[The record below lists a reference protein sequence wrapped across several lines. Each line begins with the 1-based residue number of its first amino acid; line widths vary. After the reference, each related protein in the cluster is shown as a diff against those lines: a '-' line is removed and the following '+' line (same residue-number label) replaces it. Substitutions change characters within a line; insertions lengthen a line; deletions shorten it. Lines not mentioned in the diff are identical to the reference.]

1 MIADTGHVY
10 TFDFAA
16 PEYTNV
22 KLSWIFLG
30 LSLLGSAVIFP
41 VFKFKPPKW
50 VLHTVVYHT
59 V

>member
-1 MIADTGHVY
+1 MIADTGRVY

-41 VFKFKPPKW
+41 IFKFKPPK
-50 VLHTVVYHT
+50 
-59 V
+59 